1 MQSNQH
7 MLKTGGISLF
17 VLLSFFYGIYSA
29 GDKHVEGENT
39 EYVFAGEDTTTKQIS
54 LFFVGDMMGHEP
66 MIGAAFN
73 ESKGVYEYAHWFQYI
88 SEFVHSF
95 DYTCANLEVTLAG
108 KPYSGYPQFSSPD
121 AFAEGIFAA
130 GFNIFVTAN
139 NHSQDRGKK
148 GVERTILMLDSLGI
162 THTGTFLDTLSRD
175 QHYPLIQEVK
185 GVKIALLNCTYGTNG
200 LVVQHPNV
208 VNMIDTLQIRKD
220 LKTAVACGAQ
230 FTVVNIHW
238 GTEYQRK
245 ENSEQDKL
253 AQWLADAGADAII
266 GLHPHVVQPM
276 FILHPKN
283 DSLKNVPVAFS
294 LGNFISNQ
302 RERYKDGGIGVVLH
316 LKVKNKKVQW
326 ETWGYVPFW
335 CRLGGSPRGYYS
347 IPVSDWEAN
356 PNKYNL
362 SSEEQSKIS
371 TFAEDTRGLLKDL
384 QEIKVK

>member
-1 MQSNQH
+1 

-17 VLLSFFYGIYSA
+17 VLLSFFYGIYSVE
-29 GDKHVEGENT
+29 DKPLIGENPIS
-39 EYVFAGEDTTTKQIS
+39 VFVSEDTTAKDIS

-73 ESKGVYEYAHWFQYI
+73 DSTGVYEYTHWFQYI

-121 AFAEGIFAA
+121 AFAEGIKSA
-130 GFNIFVTAN
+130 GFNILVTAN
-139 NHSQDRGKK
+139 NHSQDRGAK
-148 GVERTILMLDSLGI
+148 GLERTVRMLDSLGI
-162 THTGTFLDTLSRD
+162 MHTGTFLDTITRD
-175 QHYPLIQEVK
+175 KNYPLIQEVE

-220 LKTAVACGAQ
+220 LKKALDRGAQ

-245 ENSEQDKL
+245 QNSEQDKL

-276 FILHPKN
+276 QILHPTS
-283 DSLKNVPVAFS
+283 DSTKNVPVAYS

-302 RERYKDGGIGVVLH
+302 REHYKDGGIGVVLH

-326 ETWGYVPFW
+326 DTWGYVPFW
-335 CRLGGSPRGYYS
+335 CRVGGNPHGYYS
-347 IPVSDWEAN
+347 IQVSDWEAN
-356 PNKYNL
+356 PNKYNF
-362 SSEEQSKIS
+362 SSDEKAKIS
-371 TFAEDTRGLLKDL
+371 TFAEDTRELLKDIP
-384 QEIKVK
+384 EIKVN

>member
-17 VLLSFFYGIYSA
+17 VLLSFFYGIYSV
-29 GDKHVEGENT
+29 GDKHLEIEHTDSVL
-39 EYVFAGEDTTTKQIS
+39 VIEDTTTKDIA

-130 GFNIFVTAN
+130 GFKIFVTAN

-162 THTGTFLDTLSRD
+162 THTGTFIDTLSRN
-175 QHYPLIQEVK
+175 QNYPLIQEVK

-220 LKTAVACGAQ
+220 LKTAVERGSQ

-276 FILHPKN
+276 LILHPKN

-326 ETWGYVPFW
+326 DSWGYVPFW

-347 IPVSDWEAN
+347 IPVSNWEAN

-362 SSEEQSKIS
+362 STEEQSKIS

>member
-1 MQSNQH
+1 MQSNHH

-17 VLLSFFYGIYSA
+17 ILLSIFYGIYS
-29 GDKHVEGENT
+29 VENRPVEIEKIEVVSVNQ
-39 EYVFAGEDTTTKQIS
+39 DTTEKDIS

-66 MIGAAFN
+66 MIGAAFS

-88 SEFVHSF
+88 QEIVHSF

-121 AFAEGIFAA
+121 AFAQGIFAA

-162 THTGTFLDTLSRD
+162 THTGTFVDTLSRD
-175 QHYPLIQEVK
+175 LNYPLIQEVK

-220 LKTAVACGAQ
+220 LKKALERGAQ

-238 GTEYQRK
+238 GSEYQRK
-245 ENSEQDKL
+245 ENAEQDKL

-276 FILHPKN
+276 QILHPKS
-283 DSLKNVPVAFS
+283 DSTKNVPVAYS

-316 LKVKNKKVQW
+316 LKVKSKKVQW
-326 ETWGYVPFW
+326 DTWGYVPFW

-362 SSEEQSKIS
+362 SAEEQSKIS

>member
-17 VLLSFFYGIYSA
+17 VLLSFFYGIYSVE
-29 GDKHVEGENT
+29 DKPLIGENPIS
-39 EYVFAGEDTTTKQIS
+39 VFVSEDTTAKDIS

-73 ESKGVYEYAHWFQYI
+73 DSIGVYEYAHWFQYI

-121 AFAEGIFAA
+121 AFAEGIKSA

-139 NHSQDRGKK
+139 NHSQDRGAK
-148 GVERTILMLDSLGI
+148 GLERTVRMLDSLGI
-162 THTGTFLDTLSRD
+162 MHTGTFLDTITRD
-175 QHYPLIQEVK
+175 KNYPLIQEVD

-220 LKTAVACGAQ
+220 LIKALERGAQ

-238 GTEYQRK
+238 GSEYQRK

-266 GLHPHVVQPM
+266 GLHPHVVQPLQ
-276 FILHPKN
+276 ILQPKS
-283 DSLKNVPVAFS
+283 DSTKNVPVAYS

-326 ETWGYVPFW
+326 DTWGYVPFW
-335 CRLGGSPRGYYS
+335 CRVGGNPHGYYS
-347 IPVSDWEAN
+347 IQVSDWESN
-356 PNKYNL
+356 PNKYNF
-362 SSEEQSKIS
+362 SSDEKAKIS
-371 TFAEDTRGLLKDL
+371 IFAEDTRELLKDIP
-384 QEIKVK
+384 EIKVH

>member
-1 MQSNQH
+1 MQSNHH

-17 VLLSFFYGIYSA
+17 ILLSIFYGIYS
-29 GDKHVEGENT
+29 VENRPVEIEKIEVVSVNQ
-39 EYVFAGEDTTTKQIS
+39 DTTEKDIS

-88 SEFVHSF
+88 QEFVHSF

-108 KPYSGYPQFSSPD
+108 KPYTGYPQFSSPD
-121 AFAEGIFAA
+121 AFAEGIKSA

-162 THTGTFLDTLSRD
+162 THTGTFVDTLSRD
-175 QHYPLIQEVK
+175 LNYPLIQEVK

-220 LKTAVACGAQ
+220 LKTAVERGAQ

-276 FILHPKN
+276 LILHPKN

-326 ETWGYVPFW
+326 DTWGYVPFW

-362 SSEEQSKIS
+362 SAEEQSKIS
-371 TFAEDTRGLLKDL
+371 TFAGDTRGLLKDL

>member
-17 VLLSFFYGIYSA
+17 ILLSFFYGIYGV
-29 GDKHVEGENT
+29 GDKPFESVQT
-39 EYVFAGEDTTTKQIS
+39 ETVFVSEDTTSKDIS

-73 ESKGVYEYAHWFQYI
+73 DSIGVYEYAHWFQYI
-88 SEFVHSF
+88 QEFVHSF

-108 KPYSGYPQFSSPD
+108 KPYTGYPQFSSPD
-121 AFAEGIFAA
+121 AFAKGIYSA

-148 GVERTILMLDSLGI
+148 GVERTIHTLDSLGI

-175 QHYPLIQEVK
+175 QQYPLIQEVK

-220 LKTAVACGAQ
+220 LKKAVERGAQ

-238 GTEYQRK
+238 GSEYQRK

-253 AQWLADAGADAII
+253 AQWLTDAGADAII

-276 FILHPKN
+276 QILHPKS
-283 DSLKNVPVAFS
+283 DSTKNVHVAYS
-294 LGNFISNQ
+294 LGNFISYQ

-326 ETWGYVPFW
+326 DTWGFVPFW
-335 CRLGGSPRGYYS
+335 CRVGGNPRGYYS
-347 IPVSDWEAN
+347 VSVSDWELH
-356 PNKYNL
+356 PEKYDL
-362 SSEEQSKIS
+362 SSEEKVKIS
-371 TFAEDTRGLLKDL
+371 TFVEDTRELLKDI

>member
-1 MQSNQH
+1 MQSNRH

-17 VLLSFFYGIYSA
+17 VLLSFFYGIYSVE
-29 GDKHVEGENT
+29 DKPLIGENPIS
-39 EYVFAGEDTTTKQIS
+39 VFVSEDTTAKDIS

-73 ESKGVYEYAHWFQYI
+73 DSTGVYEYTHWFQYI

-121 AFAEGIFAA
+121 AFAEGIKSA
-130 GFNIFVTAN
+130 GFNILVTAN
-139 NHSQDRGKK
+139 NHSQDRGAK
-148 GVERTILMLDSLGI
+148 GLERTVRMLDSLGI
-162 THTGTFLDTLSRD
+162 MHTGTFLDTITRD
-175 QHYPLIQEVK
+175 KNYPLIQEVE

-220 LKTAVACGAQ
+220 LKKALDRGAQ

-245 ENSEQDKL
+245 QNSEQDKL

-276 FILHPKN
+276 QILHPTS
-283 DSLKNVPVAFS
+283 DSTKNVPVAYS

-302 RERYKDGGIGVVLH
+302 REHYKDGGIGVVLH

-326 ETWGYVPFW
+326 DTWGYVPFW
-335 CRLGGSPRGYYS
+335 CRVGGNPHGYYS
-347 IPVSDWEAN
+347 IQVSDWEAN
-356 PNKYNL
+356 PNKYNF
-362 SSEEQSKIS
+362 SSDEKAKIS
-371 TFAEDTRGLLKDL
+371 TFAEDTRELLKDIP
-384 QEIKVK
+384 EIKVN

>member
-1 MQSNQH
+1 
-7 MLKTGGISLF
+7 MLKTGGFSLF
-17 VLLSFFYGIYSA
+17 VLLSFFYGIYSV
-29 GDKHVEGENT
+29 GDKHT
-39 EYVFAGEDTTTKQIS
+39 EAQKTDLVFASEDTTTKDIT

-66 MIGAAFN
+66 MIGAAYN
-73 ESKGVYEYAHWFQYI
+73 DEKGVYEYAHWFQYI

-95 DYTCANLEVTLAG
+95 DYRCANLEVTLGG

-130 GFNIFVTAN
+130 GFSIFVTAN

-175 QHYPLIQEVK
+175 QNYPLIQEVK
-185 GVKIALLNCTYGTNG
+185 GVKIALLNYTYGTNG

-220 LKTAVACGAQ
+220 LKTALDRGAQ
-230 FTVVNIHW
+230 FSVVNIHW
-238 GTEYQRK
+238 GVEYQRK

-276 FILHPKN
+276 LVLHPKS

-316 LKVKNKKVQW
+316 LKAKNKEVHW
-326 ETWGYVPFW
+326 DSWGYVPFW
-335 CRLGGSPRGYYS
+335 CRAGGSPRGYYS

-362 SSEEQSKIS
+362 SAEEQGKIS
-371 TFAEDTRGLLKDL
+371 TFADDTRTLLKDL

>member
-17 VLLSFFYGIYSA
+17 VLLSFFYGIYSV
-29 GDKHVEGENT
+29 GDKHVEGQKT
-39 EYVFAGEDTTTKQIS
+39 DAVFAGEDTTTKEIS

-66 MIGAAFN
+66 MIGAAYN
-73 ESKGVYEYAHWFQYI
+73 DSKDTYEYAHWFQYI
-88 SEFVHSF
+88 TEFVHSF
-95 DYTCANLEVTLAG
+95 DYRCANLEVTLAG

-121 AFAEGIFAA
+121 VFAEGIFSA

-175 QHYPLIQEVK
+175 RNYPLIQEVK

-208 VNMIDTLQIRKD
+208 VNMIDTLQLRKD
-220 LKTAVACGAQ
+220 LKTAVERGAQ

-276 FILHPKN
+276 LILHPKN
-283 DSLKNVPVAFS
+283 DTLKNVPVAFS

-302 RERYKDGGIGVVLH
+302 RERFKDGGIGVVLR

-326 ETWGYVPFW
+326 DTWGFAVSYTHLTLPTNVP
-335 CRLGGSPRGYYS
+335 
-347 IPVSDWEAN
+347 
-356 PNKYNL
+356 
-362 SSEEQSKIS
+362 
-371 TFAEDTRGLLKDL
+371 
-384 QEIKVK
+384 

>member
-1 MQSNQH
+1 MQTNQH

-17 VLLSFFYGIYSA
+17 ILLSFFYGIYSV
-29 GDKHVEGENT
+29 GDKHVEGEKT
-39 EYVFAGEDTTTKQIS
+39 DVVFAGEDTTTKEIT

-73 ESKGVYEYAHWFQYI
+73 ESKGVYEYSHWFQYI

-175 QHYPLIQEVK
+175 LNYPLIQEVK

-220 LKTAVACGAQ
+220 LKTAVERGAQ

-276 FILHPKN
+276 LIIHPKN

-302 RERYKDGGIGVVLH
+302 RERYKDGGIGVVIH

-326 ETWGYVPFW
+326 DTWGYVPFW

-347 IPVSDWEAN
+347 IPVSDWESN

-362 SSEEQSKIS
+362 STEEQSKIS

>member
-1 MQSNQH
+1 

-17 VLLSFFYGIYSA
+17 VLLSFFYGIYSV
-29 GDKHVEGENT
+29 GDKHVEGQKT
-39 EYVFAGEDTTTKQIS
+39 DAVFAGEDTTTKEIS

-66 MIGAAFN
+66 MIGAAYN
-73 ESKGVYEYAHWFQYI
+73 DSKGAYEYAHWFQYI

-95 DYTCANLEVTLAG
+95 DYRCANLEVTLAG

-121 AFAEGIFAA
+121 AFAEGIFSA

-175 QHYPLIQEVK
+175 QNYPLIQEVK

-220 LKTAVACGAQ
+220 LKTAVERGAQ

-276 FILHPKN
+276 LILHPKN

-326 ETWGYVPFW
+326 DNWGYVPFW

-347 IPVSDWEAN
+347 IPVSDWEN
-356 PNKYNL
+356 HPDKYNF
-362 SSEEQSKIS
+362 SSEEKSKIS
-371 TFAEDTRGLLKDL
+371 TFAEDTRGLLMKAK
-384 QEIKVK
+384 EIKLK

>member
-1 MQSNQH
+1 
-7 MLKTGGISLF
+7 MLKTSGISLF
-17 VLLSFFYGIYSA
+17 ILLSLFYGIYSV
-29 GDKHVEGENT
+29 GDRPVEFERT
-39 EYVFAGEDTTTKQIS
+39 EVVFVNEDTTEKVIS
-54 LFFVGDMMGHEP
+54 LFFVGDMMGHDP

-73 ESKGVYEYAHWFQYI
+73 ESKGAHEYAHWFQYI

-148 GVERTILMLDSLGI
+148 GLERTILMLDSLGI
-162 THTGTFLDTLSRD
+162 AHTGTFTDTLSRI

-208 VNMIDTLQIRKD
+208 VNMIDTVQIRKD
-220 LKTAVACGAQ
+220 FKTAKERGAQ
-230 FTVVNIHW
+230 FTVMNIHW
-238 GTEYQRK
+238 GAEYQRK

-253 AQWLADAGADAII
+253 AQWLADVGFDAII
-266 GLHPHVVQPM
+266 GMHPHVVQPM
-276 FILHPKN
+276 VVLHPN
-283 DSLKNVPVAFS
+283 NNETKNVPVAFS

-302 RERYKDGGIGVVLH
+302 RDRYKDGGIGVVLQ
-316 LKVKNKKVQW
+316 LKVKNNKVQW
-326 ETWGYVPFW
+326 DSWGYVPFW
-335 CRLGGSPRGYYS
+335 CRVGGSPRGYYS

-362 SSEEQSKIS
+362 SLEEQSKIS

-384 QEIKVK
+384 KEIRVK

>member
-17 VLLSFFYGIYSA
+17 VLLSFFYGIYSV
-29 GDKHVEGENT
+29 GDKHVEGEKT
-39 EYVFAGEDTTTKQIS
+39 DAVFVGEDTTTKEIS

-66 MIGAAFN
+66 MIGAAYN
-73 ESKGVYEYAHWFQYI
+73 DSKGVYEYAHWFQYI

-95 DYTCANLEVTLAG
+95 DYRCANLEVTLAG

-220 LKTAVACGAQ
+220 LKTAVERGAQ

-276 FILHPKN
+276 LILHPKN
-283 DSLKNVPVAFS
+283 DSLKDVPVAFS

-326 ETWGYVPFW
+326 DNWGYVPFW

-347 IPVSDWEAN
+347 IPVSDWEN
-356 PNKYNL
+356 HPDKYNF
-362 SSEEQSKIS
+362 SSEEKSKIS
-371 TFAEDTRGLLKDL
+371 TFAEDTRGLLMKAK
-384 QEIKVK
+384 EIKLK